1 MVTPVRPNRSR
12 SASRVLPS
20 RPFVAA
26 ATMLLFTLALYVI
39 EAYDVST
46 GLALDDEE
54 GIIAREP
61 SHLDGVIFAP
71 LLHHGWDHLASNTL
85 PFLVFGFLAMAGGIA
100 QFIAVTATVWL
111 LSGIGVWLLAPPGSV
126 TVGASGVIFGWLVF
140 LLFRGF
146 FARSM
151 KQILLAVVLFFLW
164 GGVLL
169 GVLPGQPGISWQA
182 HLFGA
187 LAGVL
192 AASMVAR
199 ADRRRRAGDVAL
211 PR

>member
-146 FARSM
+146 FAHSL
-151 KQILLAVVLFFLW
+151 KQILLAAVLFFLW

-187 LAGVL
+187 LAGIL
-192 AASMVAR
+192 AASIVAR
-199 ADRRRRAGDVAL
+199 ADRRRAGDVAL